1 MTQETKLNLEDHH
14 ILWDR
19 KVVEQVVGLKTTALY
34 RAIKEE
40 GLPKPIKVG
49 ARRSMWRKSDVLAWI
64 DSRPQELSC

>member
-1 MTQETKLNLEDHH
+1 MSQQNKLNLEDHH

-19 KVVEQVVGLKTTALY
+19 TVVEQVLGLKTTALY

-64 DSRPQELSC
+64 DSRPQKLSY

>member
-1 MTQETKLNLEDHH
+1 MKKEQDLNLEDRH

-40 GLPKPIKVG
+40 GLPKPIKTG
-49 ARRSMWRKSDVLAWI
+49 SRRSMWRKSDVLAWI
-64 DSRPQELSC
+64 DSRPQELSY

>member
-1 MTQETKLNLEDHH
+1 MIKEEMLNLEDRH

-40 GLPKPIKVG
+40 GLPKPIKTS
-49 ARRSMWRKSDVLAWI
+49 ARRSMWRKSDILEWI
-64 DSRPQELSC
+64 DSRPQELSY